1 MCQRHSCGQGRGGLL
16 SAASLA
22 AMTSPQVS
30 ADAPPV
36 AGVDAP
42 AQGARASAHYGYGVR
57 IDAIEGGPS
66 VIGHG
71 GAVAGYVRY
80 ATMIGAGLCCL
91 SVAPLRIVC
100 SVLQNAWCGYEPL
113 SGFGLVIFR
122 SYSPG
127 TTQLG
132 AVATELLRE
141 IAAAQPA

>member
-1 MCQRHSCGQGRGGLL
+1 
-16 SAASLA
+16 
-22 AMTSPQVS
+22 MTTPQVS

-36 AGVDAP
+36 VGVDAP
-42 AQGARASAHYGYGVR
+42 AQGASAHYGYGVR
-57 IDAIEGGPS
+57 IDAMEGGPS

-71 GAVAGYVRY
+71 GAVAGYVRGNTIRGR
-80 ATMIGAGLCCL
+80 AACR
-91 SVAPLRIVC
+91 SPLRIVVC
-100 SVLQNAWCGYEPL
+100 SVLQNAWCGYEDA

-132 AVATELLRE
+132 AVATSLLRE

>member
-1 MCQRHSCGQGRGGLL
+1 
-16 SAASLA
+16 
-22 AMTSPQVS
+22 MTTPQVS

-42 AQGARASAHYGYGVR
+42 AQGASAHYGYGVR
-57 IDAIEGGPS
+57 IDAMEGGPS

-71 GAVAGYVRY
+71 GAVAGYVRGNIIKPSR
-80 ATMIGAGLCCL
+80 A
-91 SVAPLRIVC
+91 SDDVVC
-100 SVLQNAWCGYEPL
+100 SVLQNAWCGFEDA

-132 AVATELLRE
+132 AVATSLLRE

>member
-1 MCQRHSCGQGRGGLL
+1 MSTALVWAQGRGGLL
-16 SAASLA
+16 STDSLD
-22 AMTSPQVS
+22 AMTTPQVS

-57 IDAIEGGPS
+57 IDAMEGGPS

-91 SVAPLRIVC
+91 SVAPLTIVLRC
-100 SVLQNAWCGYEPL
+100 SAECVVRLRACERLWAGDLPLVLAGNDAAWG
-113 SGFGLVIFR
+113 GGH
-122 SYSPG
+122 
-127 TTQLG
+127 
-132 AVATELLRE
+132 
-141 IAAAQPA
+141 